1 MCQLSTLY
9 QERRKEENQ
18 HHVQKKHGGC
28 GRKKEEKPLY
38 ARIRTRRT
46 RSPPIIE
53 PSHKSQ
59 VPKIQSPA
67 ATLSLDSEWNWS
79 RIVQRGL
86 TATRKRPSQTLPLE
100 VATRNS
106 QLQVG
111 GAPPASTSEVHARC
125 SHSLSRSRWN
135 DQRGH
140 SNSMW
145 PRVSGT
151 SQASQKGDG
160 RWPNRCRYT
169 PVGKCPVKNWPTRAA
184 INREGKACVQP
195 KSV

>member
-1 MCQLSTLY
+1 MRQRSTLY
-9 QERRKEENQ
+9 QEKKKRRKPTPCPE
-18 HHVQKKHGGC
+18 KHGGC
-28 GRKKEEKPLY
+28 GQKRKTPVCPKNNQG
-38 ARIRTRRT
+38 RTK
-46 RSPPIIE
+46 SPPIID

-59 VPKIQSPA
+59 VPMIQSPP

-79 RIVQRGL
+79 LIVQRGL

-100 VATRNS
+100 VPTRNS
-106 QLQVG
+106 QPQVG
-111 GAPPASTSEVHARC
+111 GTPSASTSEAHARC
-125 SHSLSRSRWN
+125 SHSLSRARWN
-135 DQRGH
+135 DHRGH

-151 SQASQKGDG
+151 SQASQRGDG

-169 PVGKCPVKNWPTRAA
+169 PVGKWPVKNWPTRAA